1 MLFRSAVT
9 NQTVADVRAMW
20 NGYGTVVVSNGVAV
34 AVVADPEPAAVVPIY
49 TRDLATGKLVG
60 LVVSN
65 NVVTVYPAQNSP
77 YTIIADTANRSYYTG
92 KLPRVFDKAT
102 NFWLNLNPPWSNV
115 TVRADLTNENL
126 FVQWQVF
133 CNAQINT
140 NQTQAASATNQTQ
153 AVTFINRSID
163 WLQRYARGV
172 QFLDRLQP

>member
-1 MLFRSAVT
+1 MLGVFLAAVITVNT
-9 NQTVADVRAMW
+9 NTTQVTGWSKDDTVPIQP
-20 NGYGTVVVSNGVAV
+20 GEIAV
-34 AVVADPEPAAVVPIY
+34 ATNAIPASINTSWTYSGGVFTPVNADPEPPATAPIY

-77 YTIIADTANRSYYTG
+77 YTISADLANRGVAVG

-133 CNAQINT
+133 CKIGRAH
-140 NQTQAASATNQTQ
+140 
-153 AVTFINRSID
+153 V
-163 WLQRYARGV
+163 
-172 QFLDRLQP
+172 